1 MLALLIYRSIFNDM
15 KQASVVEYYQQ
26 HQGGFFMARRG
37 NLRDTVIRSE
47 VRESDGRLYKYELV
61 MTESDRVSFKLP
73 LYSVR
78 VEYMDADG
86 VSTEARAHEIFADVG
101 KAIIFFE
108 RIVKNLAT
116 PIDLPYVVEDEL
128 TVKR

>member
-1 MLALLIYRSIFNDM
+1 
-15 KQASVVEYYQQ
+15 
-26 HQGGFFMARRG
+26 MARRV

-47 VRESDGRLYKYELV
+47 VRESEGRLYKYELV
-61 MTESDRVSFKLP
+61 MTESDRGTSFKLP

-86 VSTEARAHEIFADVG
+86 VSTEARAHDIFADVG

-108 RIVKNLAT
+108 RIVENLAT

-128 TVKR
+128 RIKR